1 MKNFKR
7 INIIL
12 LAIVLSLSL
21 FGCGTNNSENT
32 SVDPTDTTDEDKQ
45 QAQEEIYDVVV
56 IGGGGAGLS
65 AAIELKGAGANV
77 VVLEKM
83 SFLGGN
89 TLISGGELNA
99 PDTWIQE
106 KLGIEDSIDQ
116 YKEDTLKG
124 GDYEGDE
131 DLVTVLANNARNAME
146 WLRDEVNV
154 SFKEDYLM
162 QFGGHS
168 VPRAAYPKGG
178 SGNELIGKLVDKA
191 EELNIPIK
199 TKTKAEE
206 ILADD
211 NGKVNKVVAVDEDGN
226 EIVFKANKGVILAT
240 GGFGSNV
247 EMRKQYNAEYDE
259 RYMSTDQ
266 PGTTGDGIIMA
277 EELGAALVGMES
289 IQTYPACSPETG
301 VLSYVADTR
310 FDGAVLVNKEGNRFV
325 EELDR
330 RDVISKAILDQTDA
344 VGYLVWDTTIKEK
357 SHMDNYMQEFEQL
370 VKQGTLIKADTL
382 EEAAEYFDINVEELK
397 ETIGKYNEYAVNGKD
412 EDFNRRGE
420 IVGLTKAPYYIQ
432 KVAPSVHHTMG
443 GLKID
448 TEARVINNEGNP
460 IPGLFAAGEVAGGIH
475 GANRLG
481 GNAIT
486 DIVVFGRIAAENVLK

>member
-1 MKNFKR
+1 MKSFKR
-7 INIIL
+7 ISIIL
-12 LAIVLSLSL
+12 LAIVLSLSAV
-21 FGCGTNNSENT
+21 GCGQKNGENA
-32 SVDPTDTTDEDKQ
+32 DADTPNKDGQVK
-45 QAQEEIYDVVV
+45 EEVYDVVV

-65 AAIELKGAGANV
+65 AAIEVKGAGASV

-83 SFLGGN
+83 AFIGGN

-99 PDTWIQE
+99 PETWIQE
-106 KLGIEDSIDQ
+106 KLGIEDSIEQ

-124 GDYEGDE
+124 GDNQADE
-131 DLVTVLANNARNAME
+131 KLVTVLANNARSAIE

-168 VPRAAYPKGG
+168 VPRAAYPEGG
-178 SGNELIGKLVDKA
+178 SGDELISKLGTKV
-191 EELNIPIK
+191 EEMDIPVRK
-199 TKTKAEE
+199 QTKAEE
-206 ILADD
+206 ILTDES
-211 NGKVNKVVAVDEDGN
+211 GKVNGVRAVDKDGN
-226 EIVFKANKGVILAT
+226 EIIFKANKGVIVAT
-240 GGFGSNV
+240 GGFGSSL
-247 EMRKQYNAEYDE
+247 EMRKKYNPEYDE

-266 PGTTGDGIIMA
+266 PGSTGDGIVMA
-277 EELGAALVGMES
+277 EELGAALIGMEN
-289 IQTYPACSPETG
+289 IQTYPTCSPVTG

-330 RDVISKAILDQTDA
+330 RDVISKAILSQTDGM
-344 VGYLVWDTTIKEK
+344 GYLIWDTTVKNK
-357 SHMDNYMQEFEQL
+357 SHMDNYMKEFDQL
-370 VKQGTLIKADTL
+370 VKQGTLIKADTI
-382 EEAAEYFDINVEELK
+382 EEAAKFFDINVDQLK
-397 ETIGKYNEYAVNGKD
+397 ETIAKYNEYATNGKD

-420 IVGLTKAPYYIQ
+420 IIGLTEAPYYIQ
-432 KVAPSVHHTMG
+432 KVVPSVHHTMG

-460 IPGLFAAGEVAGGIH
+460 IPGLFAAGEVTGGIH
-475 GANRLG
+475 GTNRLG

-486 DIVVFGRIAAENVLK
+486 DIVVFGRIAAESVLK

>member
-1 MKNFKR
+1 MKRLKR
-7 INIIL
+7 ISTII
-12 LAIVLSLSL
+12 LAIVLSLSVV
-21 FGCGTNNSENT
+21 GCNT
-32 SVDPTDTTDEDKQ
+32 KPDSTPKEAKKDQ
-45 QAQEEIYDVVV
+45 QPQEETYDVVV
-56 IGGGGAGLS
+56 IGGGGAGLT

-77 VVLEKM
+77 VLLEKM
-83 SFLGGN
+83 PFLGGN

-99 PDTWIQE
+99 PETWIQE
-106 KLGIEDSIDQ
+106 KLGIEDSVAL

-131 DLVTVLANNARNAME
+131 ELVEVLANHAREAIE

-178 SGNELIGKLVDKA
+178 SGNELIGKLTTKA
-191 EELNIPIK
+191 EEMGIPIK
-199 TKTKAEE
+199 LETKAEE
-206 ILADD
+206 ILTDEAGRV
-211 NGKVNKVVAVDEDGN
+211 NGVRAVDKDGN
-226 EIVFKANKGVILAT
+226 EVIFTANKGVIIAT
-240 GGFGSNV
+240 GGFGSNL
-247 EMRKQYNAEYDE
+247 EMRKKYNAEYDE

-266 PGTTGDGIIMA
+266 PGTTGDGMIMA
-277 EELGAALVGMES
+277 EKLGAALVGMEN
-289 IQTYPACSPETG
+289 IQTYPTCSPVTG

-310 FDGAVLVNKEGNRFV
+310 FDGAILVNKEGNRFV

-330 RDVISKAILDQTDA
+330 RDVISKAILSQTDGM
-344 VGYLVWDTTIKEK
+344 GYLVWDKTIKDG
-357 SHMDNYMQEFEQL
+357 SHMNEYMDEFEKL
-370 VKQGTLIKADTL
+370 VKQGTIIEANTI
-382 EEAAEYFDINVEELK
+382 EEAAEFFEINVDQLK
-397 ETIGKYNEYAVNGKD
+397 KTIANYNKFAEKGKD

-420 IVGLTKAPYYIQ
+420 LIGLTEAPYYIQ

-448 TEARVINNEGNP
+448 TQARVIDREGNP
-460 IPGLFAAGEVAGGIH
+460 IPGLFAAGEVTGGIH
-475 GANRLG
+475 GTNRLG

-486 DIVVFGRIAAENVLK
+486 DIIVFGKIAAENVLK

>member
-1 MKNFKR
+1 MKRFKQ
-7 INIIL
+7 ISTII
-12 LAIVLSLSL
+12 LAIVLSLSV
-21 FGCGTNNSENT
+21 FGCSTKPNET
-32 SVDPTDTTDEDKQ
+32 APDEAQKGN
-45 QAQEEIYDVVV
+45 QAQEETYDVVV

-77 VVLEKM
+77 VLLEKM
-83 SFLGGN
+83 PFLGGN

-99 PDTWIQE
+99 PETWIQE
-106 KLGIEDSIDQ
+106 KLGIEDSVEL

-131 DLVTVLANNARNAME
+131 ALVDVLANNAREAIE
-146 WLRDEVNV
+146 WLRDEINV

-178 SGNELIGKLVDKA
+178 SGDELIGKLTSKA
-191 EELNIPIK
+191 KEMNIPIK
-199 TKTKAEE
+199 LETKAEE
-206 ILADD
+206 ILADE
-211 NGKVNKVVAVDEDGN
+211 NGRVNGVRAVDKDGN
-226 EIVFKANKGVILAT
+226 EITFKADKGVIITT
-240 GGFGSNV
+240 GGFGSNL
-247 EMRKQYNAEYDE
+247 EMRKKYNDEYDE

-277 EELGAALVGMES
+277 EKLGAALVGMEN
-289 IQTYPACSPETG
+289 IQTYPTCSPVTG

-310 FDGAVLVNKEGNRFV
+310 FDGAILVNKEGERFV

-330 RDVISKAILDQTDA
+330 RDVISKAILAQSDGM
-344 VGYLVWDTTIKEK
+344 GYLVWDKTIKDG
-357 SHMDNYMQEFEQL
+357 SHMGEYMDEFEQL
-370 VKQGTLIKADTL
+370 VKQGTIVEAETI
-382 EEAAEYFDINVEELK
+382 EEAAKFFEIDVEQLK
-397 ETIGKYNEYAVNGKD
+397 ETIVKYNEFAKNGKD

-420 IVGLTKAPYYIQ
+420 LIGLTEAPYYIQ

-448 TEARVINNEGNP
+448 TEARVIDNEGNP
-460 IPGLFAAGEVAGGIH
+460 ILGLFAAGEVTGGIH
-475 GANRLG
+475 GTNRLG